1 MDSAQNLQVIVKA
14 AGLPSVRQ
22 HPLAIMIQREFGD
35 NLCYS
40 FDLLNKRVKNVDE
53 NGMELSENSY
63 SFSIDLYLF

>member
-1 MDSAQNLQVIVKA
+1 MDGAQNLQVIVKA
-14 AGLPSVRQ
+14 AGPSVRQ
-22 HPLAIMIQREFGD
+22 HSLAIMIQREFGD

-40 FDLLNKRVKNVDE
+40 FDLLNKCVKNVDE